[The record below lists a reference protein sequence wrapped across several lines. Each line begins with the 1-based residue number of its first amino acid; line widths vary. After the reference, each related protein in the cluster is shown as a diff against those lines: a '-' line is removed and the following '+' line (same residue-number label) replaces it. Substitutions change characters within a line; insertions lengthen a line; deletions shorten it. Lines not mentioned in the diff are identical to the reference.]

1 MRRDPSDQG
10 TKVKRFLLYL
20 YKNNTSAQQNFKMG
34 GCSTLANNVVPNL
47 DEVTLCKDVKAE
59 KENTF
64 IVFNSSSL
72 TCLLWNKKNKKIS
85 DRLVILIIH
94 LLSLRLRFRVCHQV
108 LDFML
113 LRRVKYTMV
122 LRNISRFN
130 SIAIQDFV
138 CLI

>member
-20 YKNNTSAQQNFKMG
+20 YKNNTLAQQNFKMG

-47 DEVTLCKDVKAE
+47 DEVTCKHVKAE

-72 TCLLWNKKNKKIS
+72 TCLLWNKKIS

-94 LLSLRLRFRVCHQV
+94 SLSFRLRFRVRHQV

>member
-47 DEVTLCKDVKAE
+47 DEVTLCKHVKAE

-72 TCLLWNKKNKKIS
+72 TCLLWNKKIRKFQI
-85 DRLVILIIH
+85 DLQ
-94 LLSLRLRFRVCHQV
+94 F
-108 LDFML
+108 
-113 LRRVKYTMV
+113 
-122 LRNISRFN
+122 
-130 SIAIQDFV
+130 
-138 CLI
+138 